1 MDNVSLWIGV
11 LLGIALISLFSYGFS
26 RQKPTLAFVIP
37 GITVAFGLLAMVLT
51 RILLIGWS
59 AIALALLGLYLV
71 AVGTLSFIPALVF
84 YLRTIKKTT
93 QH

>member
-1 MDNVSLWIGV
+1 MENVSLWIGV
-11 LLGIALISLFSYGFS
+11 LLGIGLISLFSYGFS

-37 GITVAFGLLAMVLT
+37 GITVGFGLLAMVLT

-84 YLRTIKKTT
+84 YLRTIKKVPPR
-93 QH
+93 